1 MFNNLLSIFKSKE
14 NSESVNFFKE
24 GVIEVACIFIRVG
37 KLDNHLATIEKEKIK
52 ALLIKRFDLDRDI
65 LNSILTKAEAIEV
78 SINDNVQLTKKI
90 KQHINFEERF
100 DLLKDIWE
108 IILADEIKTDEEESY
123 MRLLCNLLGLS
134 DKDNALARKDVLK
147 ANEKK

>member
-1 MFNNLLSIFKSKE
+1 MFNNLLRIFKSKE
-14 NSESVNFFKE
+14 NKESVQFFKE

-65 LNSILTKAEAIEV
+65 LNSILTKAEAVEV

-108 IILADEIKTDEEESY
+108 IILADKIKTDEEESY

-147 ANEKK
+147 AHEKK

>member
-1 MFNNLLSIFKSKE
+1 M
-14 NSESVNFFKE
+14 
-24 GVIEVACIFIRVG
+24 
-37 KLDNHLATIEKEKIK
+37 
-52 ALLIKRFDLDRDI
+52 
-65 LNSILTKAEAIEV
+65 NSILTKAEEIEV

-108 IILADEIKTDEEESY
+108 IILADKIKTDEEESY

-147 ANEKK
+147 AHEKK

>member
-1 MFNNLLSIFKSKE
+1 MFNSLMSMFKSKE
-14 NSESVNFFKE
+14 NNESAQSFNN
-24 GVIEVACIFIRVG
+24 GAIEVACIFIRVG
-37 KLDNHLATIEKEKIK
+37 KLDNHLAEIEKDKIK
-52 ALLIKRFDLDRDI
+52 GLLLKRFDLDRDI
-65 LNSILTKAEAIEV
+65 LNSILTKAEEMEN

-90 KQHINFEERF
+90 KQCINFEERF

-108 IILADEIKTDEEESY
+108 IILADKIKTDEEESY

>member
-1 MFNNLLSIFKSKE
+1 MFNNLLNIFKSKE

-52 ALLIKRFDLDRDI
+52 TLLIKRFDLDRDT
-65 LNSILTKAEAIEV
+65 LNSILTKAEEIEG

-147 ANEKK
+147 AHEKK

>member
-1 MFNNLLSIFKSKE
+1 MFNNLLSIFKSKK

-65 LNSILTKAEAIEV
+65 LNSILTKAEEIEV

-147 ANEKK
+147 AHEKK

>member
-1 MFNNLLSIFKSKE
+1 MFNNLLRIFKSKE
-14 NSESVNFFKE
+14 NKESVQFFKE

-52 ALLIKRFDLDRDI
+52 ALLIKRFDLDSDI
-65 LNSILTKAEAIEV
+65 LNAILTKAEAVEV

-108 IILADEIKTDEEESY
+108 IILADKIKTDEEESY

-147 ANEKK
+147 AHEKK

>member
-1 MFNNLLSIFKSKE
+1 MFNNLLSIFKSKK

-52 ALLIKRFDLDRDI
+52 TLLIKRFDLDRDI
-65 LNSILTKAEAIEV
+65 LNSILTKAEELEV

-147 ANEKK
+147 AHEKK

>member
-1 MFNNLLSIFKSKE
+1 MFNNLLNIFRSKE
-14 NSESVNFFKE
+14 KGEPTHFFKE
-24 GVIEVACIFIRVG
+24 GAIEVACIFIRVG
-37 KLDNHLATIEKEKIK
+37 KLDDHLARIEKEKIK
-52 ALLIKRFDLDRDI
+52 ELLIKRFDLEKEK
-65 LNSILTKAEAIEV
+65 LNLILTKAEELEA

-90 KQHINFEERF
+90 KTHINFKERF

-108 IILADEIKTDEEESY
+108 IILSDNIKSHEEESY

>member
-1 MFNNLLSIFKSKE
+1 MFNNLLRIFKSKE
-14 NSESVNFFKE
+14 NKESVQFFKE

-65 LNSILTKAEAIEV
+65 LNSILTKAEEIEV

-108 IILADEIKTDEEESY
+108 IILADKIKTDEEESY

-147 ANEKK
+147 AHEKK

>member
-1 MFNNLLSIFKSKE
+1 MFNSLLSIFKSKE
-14 NSESVNFFKE
+14 SRETSLFLNEAA
-24 GVIEVACIFIRVG
+24 IEVACIFIRVG
-37 KLDNHLATIEKEKIK
+37 KLDNHLAAIEKEKIK
-52 ALLIKRFDLDRDI
+52 VLLIKRFDLDKDI
-65 LNSILTKAEAIEV
+65 LVSILTKAEEMEI
-78 SINDNVQLTKKI
+78 SINDNVQLTKRI

-108 IILADEIKTDEEESY
+108 IILADKIKTDEEDAY

-147 ANEKK
+147 ANENR

>member
-37 KLDNHLATIEKEKIK
+37 KLDNHLAAIEKEKIK

-65 LNSILTKAEAIEV
+65 LNSILTKAEEIEV

-90 KQHINFEERF
+90 KKHINFEERF

-108 IILADEIKTDEEESY
+108 IILADEIKTNEEESY

>member
-1 MFNNLLSIFKSKE
+1 MLNSLMSLFKSKK
-14 NSESVNFFKE
+14 NSEPSQFFKD
-24 GVIEVACIFIRVG
+24 GVIEIACIFIRVG

-52 ALLIKRFDLDRDI
+52 GLLLKRFDLDRDL
-65 LNSILTKAEAIEV
+65 LNAILTKAEEMEV

-90 KQHINFEERF
+90 KQCINFEERF

-108 IILADEIKTDEEESY
+108 IILADKIKTDEEESY

>member
-14 NSESVNFFKE
+14 NSVSVQSFKE

-37 KLDNHLATIEKEKIK
+37 KLDNHLAAIEKEKIK

-65 LNSILTKAEAIEV
+65 LNSILTKAEEIEV

-108 IILADEIKTDEEESY
+108 IILADKIKTEEEESY
-123 MRLLCNLLGLS
+123 MRLLCNLIGLS

>member
-52 ALLIKRFDLDRDI
+52 TLLIKRFDLDRDI
-65 LNSILTKAEAIEV
+65 LNSILTKAEELEV

-90 KQHINFEERF
+90 KVHINFEERF

-108 IILADEIKTDEEESY
+108 IILADKIKTDEEESY

-147 ANEKK
+147 AHEKK

>member
-1 MFNNLLSIFKSKE
+1 MFNNLLRIFKSKE
-14 NSESVNFFKE
+14 NRESVQFFKE

-52 ALLIKRFDLDRDI
+52 ALLIKRFDLDSDI
-65 LNSILTKAEAIEV
+65 LNSILTKAEAVEV

-108 IILADEIKTDEEESY
+108 IILADKIKTDEEESY

-147 ANEKK
+147 AHEKK

>member
-1 MFNNLLSIFKSKE
+1 MFSNLLRIFKAKE
-14 NSESVNFFKE
+14 NRESVQFFKE

-108 IILADEIKTDEEESY
+108 IILADKIKTDEEESY

-147 ANEKK
+147 AHEKK

>member
-1 MFNNLLSIFKSKE
+1 MFNNLLRIFKSKE
-14 NSESVNFFKE
+14 NRESVEFFKE

-65 LNSILTKAEAIEV
+65 LKSILTKAEAIEV

-108 IILADEIKTDEEESY
+108 IILADKIKTDEEESY

-147 ANEKK
+147 AHEKK